1 MMCASL
7 AAAQTSGSESDAAS
21 DSDAASGSESASADA
36 EAEAEAASEPD
47 APPDEL
53 RRSRA
58 YASPWSEGRARGF
71 FAATFDVGF
80 LYLRPR
86 LSVGYGKPHNL
97 WIGWDANPIVN
108 ISAAGGYTGLRLHH
122 PLADL
127 RVGARYG
134 VAYNRS
140 YFEPQ
145 RSYRGREFALDNGST
160 ASYLS
165 WEAELTLQIP
175 AGRRGR
181 LVSETAATYVSRVP
195 SHRFV
200 LEETIRVIVDPPW
213 VWRTRLGYL
222 FRFGAGNAIQLG
234 VVAELVGVP
243 KRDLVVVRG
252 GFVLNWNVTPK
263 IQVRGAWIPALYSR
277 DQLGIRGGY
286 FGTLGVR
293 WRWATGM
300 PDTPDQDLRCPDC

>member
-1 MMCASL
+1 MRTLVAWLLLGSV
-7 AAAQTSGSESDAAS
+7 AFAQGS
-21 DSDAASGSESASADA
+21 DSNA
-36 EAEAEAASEPD
+36 ELPD
-47 APPDEL
+47 PPEEL

-58 YASPWSEGRARGF
+58 YANPWSTGNPRGF
-71 FAATFDVGF
+71 FAATFDLGF

-86 LSVGYGKPHNL
+86 LSVGYGKPHQL

-108 ISAAGGYTGLRLHH
+108 VSAAGGYTGLRLHH
-122 PLADL
+122 PIADL

-145 RSYRGREFALDNGST
+145 RSYRARDFGIDNGST

-175 AGRRGR
+175 VGRGR
-181 LVSETAATYVSRVP
+181 ILSESALTYVSRVP
-195 SHRFV
+195 STRYV

-222 FRFGAGNAIQLG
+222 FRFGAENAIQLG

-243 KRDLVVVRG
+243 KRDLTVLRA
-252 GFVLNWNVTPK
+252 GFLLNWNVTPK
-263 IQVRGAWIPALYSR
+263 IQIRGAWIPQILSR
-277 DQLGIRGGY
+277 DRIGIRGGY

-300 PDTPDQDLRCPDC
+300 PDTPEQELRCTDDC